1 MLASTRKRE
10 SLLDAIKQENDTSQ
24 KKPKCHVAKV
34 LESLSDEDRADLL
47 AALEQPDLRSTV
59 IAKVLTNRGY
69 PVSEFSIRRHKLKRC
84 QCGSTT

>member
-1 MLASTRKRE
+1 MLASTKKQER
-10 SLLDAIKQENDTSQ
+10 LLDAIKQENDTGLN
-24 KKPKCHVAKV
+24 KPKCHVAKV

-47 AALEQPDLRSTV
+47 AALEQRELRATV

-69 PVSEFSIRRHKLKRC
+69 PISEFSIRRHKLQRC